1 MKKYNNN
8 IHISKTEMSVLSEIM
23 SDYVN
28 NTIDC
33 KDPQKI
39 SNLIRINAIARLC
52 IKIYTKDYFNKGYM
66 MPDWEYI
73 IKNLKIKMIRT
84 NRDKLL
90 EIQSKHIILTE
101 YKDLHHFNSYEKLK
115 VELPDGN

>member
-52 IKIYTKDYFNKGYM
+52 IKIFTKDYLNKGYM

-73 IKNLKIKMIRT
+73 IKNWKIKMIRT

>member
-8 IHISKTEMSVLSEIM
+8 IHISKTEMSVLSEII
-23 SDYVN
+23 SEYVTS
-28 NTIDC
+28 TIDC

-39 SNLIRINAIARLC
+39 SNLTRINALGRLFV
-52 IKIYTKDYFNKGYM
+52 KIFKKDFSNKGYM
-66 MPDWEYI
+66 MLDWDYI
-73 IKNLKIKMIRT
+73 FENRKIDLIRT

-90 EIQSKHIILTE
+90 EIQSKHIIRTE
-101 YKDLHHFNSYEKLK
+101 YADLHHFNSYEKLK